1 MPNPHANVALR
12 LDGAQLV
19 LRVPT
24 AFCAGTL
31 FCFYLDD
38 IE

>member
-1 MPNPHANVALR
+1 MRTWLFGWMAHK
-12 LDGAQLV
+12 LV